1 MSESPADPGVWVS
14 ARQGRLRTEQAR
26 RMTEAEAAEIAEA
39 NPAKVLLAAVTA
51 HLDEQYPLWRTNP
64 QTVPAG
70 LRMEMHPRAHYMLV
84 RDPET
89 NTWPREPGDSF
100 EELYARTFRIPVKIT
115 SDLPEGYWRLVVVT
129 EDVLLGG
136 RLAG

>member
-1 MSESPADPGVWVS
+1 MTGSPAPRGMT
-14 ARQGRLRTEQAR
+14 A
-26 RMTEAEAAEIAEA
+26 TEADRWVKD
-39 NPAKVLLAAVTA
+39 NPAKALYIAVRQALDDRYPFWAANPLA
-51 HLDEQYPLWRTNP
+51 LPE
-64 QTVPAG
+64 G
-70 LRMEMHPRAHYMLV
+70 LRVEMHPRAHYMLV
-84 RDPET
+84 RDPEI